1 MSNIIGEGFET
12 FVSEQ
17 IKARQK
23 ILGNINKTN
32 EEIIWENSKT
42 SFVKLVS
49 SADITDF
56 TIFGG
61 GFTEGKQLAEKYVL
75 FNGVTDEIP
84 TTNPGIET
92 FQRSGIDTSGA
103 YSNMGAYGLGG
114 TQ

>member
-49 SADITDF
+49 
-56 TIFGG
+56 
-61 GFTEGKQLAEKYVL
+61 
-75 FNGVTDEIP
+75 
-84 TTNPGIET
+84 
-92 FQRSGIDTSGA
+92 
-103 YSNMGAYGLGG
+103 
-114 TQ
+114 